1 MLTASLAESRRE
13 LAFRVVGVYGQWLS
27 ASLQRQALEA
37 SESLHQE
44 LLERVQ
50 RRFDGGV
57 STASDL
63 ELARGRLQSVKAL
76 SAATAAGEISAVTTL
91 AVLTLSLIHI

>member
-1 MLTASLAESRRE
+1 MERGRLSAGLDSARANVSVLSASLADNQRE

-27 ASLQRQALEA
+27 ASLQRQALQA

-50 RRFDGGV
+50 RRFDGG
-57 STASDL
+57 
-63 ELARGRLQSVKAL
+63 ARRVAIWSSQKAGC
-76 SAATAAGEISAVTTL
+76 SR
-91 AVLTLSLIHI
+91 